1 MDEGRLRSRALTDK
15 EAQGKRSSNE
25 KSNKDAK
32 HEEKERHRSSMDLSK
47 RSYVWALKFL
57 LPYKKQIALLALCGV
72 LAVSGETLTPKMIQ
86 YVIDHIVPDKDIPL
100 FFTIIAALTAINLLM
115 LIAKNYR
122 NLLQRT
128 IGELASRDMQTAI
141 FKHLRKLGFAHYE
154 RHPAGETLSMFN
166 SEVASVQKIYRNF
179 LPGVIDNLLFITV
192 AIALLVSISGWLSL
206 IMLPTFGLYYLF
218 GPYFERKASI
228 NGRLSGQTR
237 IEYNQSIYETISGM
251 REFRAFGSQPW
262 YHDRTLGKHKNWA
275 HYYLLSATYGFARG
289 SFRRLTFYMG
299 AVALFILGYYSLQ
312 NNWITL
318 GGFIAFTLLYMTTM
332 FRLTML
338 VTMLTEQ
345 KLVIHQT
352 VPLFEFMHKE
362 IEIEDPTEP
371 VDPGKIRGG
380 LTFED
385 VRFGY
390 PGQLPVING
399 FTLSIKPGE
408 KVAFVGAS
416 GNGKTTMFKMIGRF
430 YDPTSGVIKLDGV
443 PIRELTLERL
453 RESIGYVF
461 QETYLFGSS
470 VKENIRF
477 GKPDATDEEVIA
489 AAKAAYAHD
498 FIMQLPE
505 GYDTLVGERGMKLSG
520 GQKQRI
526 SIARMFAKQPAVIL
540 LDEAT
545 SSLDNVSEAEVQRA
559 LDEVLE
565 GRTTIAIAHRLSTV
579 KHFDTIVVI
588 HEGRVAEAGSYD
600 ELIDRRGLLYQ
611 LEAGQSESAEGRVA
625 HEVR

>member
-1 MDEGRLRSRALTDK
+1 MRDNRTEDNAHRDK
-15 EAQGKRSSNE
+15 EAPSKT
-25 KSNKDAK
+25 AA
-32 HEEKERHRSSMDLSK
+32 ERTRERRQADKAAYKTNMDLSK
-47 RSYVWALKFL
+47 RSYIWALKFV
-57 LPYKKQIALLALCGV
+57 LPFKKKIVWLAVCGII
-72 LAVSGETLTPKMIQ
+72 AVSGETLTPKMIQ
-86 YVIDHIVPDKDIPL
+86 YVIDHVVVNQDKSL
-100 FFTIIAALTAINLLM
+100 FFAIIAALTVINLLM

-179 LPGVIDNLLFITV
+179 LPGVIDNLLFVAV
-192 AIALLVSISGWLSL
+192 AIAMLLTISGWLSL
-206 IMLPTFGLYYLF
+206 VMLPTFALYYLF
-218 GPYFERKASI
+218 GPYFERKASQY
-228 NGRLSGQTR
+228 GRMGGQSR

-262 YHDRTLGKHKNWA
+262 YHDRTIGKHKNWSY
-275 HYYLLSATYGFARG
+275 YYLLAATYSFGRG
-289 SFRRLTFYMG
+289 SFRRFTFYLG
-299 AVALFILGYYSLQ
+299 AVALFVLGYYSLQ

-352 VPLFEFMHKE
+352 VPLFEFMHKK
-362 IEIEDPTEP
+362 IEIEDPEQPIELDT
-371 VDPGKIRGG
+371 VRGG

-390 PGQLPVING
+390 PDQPPVING
-399 FTLSIKPGE
+399 FNLSIKPGE

-430 YDPTSGVIKLDGV
+430 YDPTSGIIRLDGV
-443 PIRELTLERL
+443 PINQMALGQL
-453 RESIGYVF
+453 RESVGYVF

-477 GKPDATDEEVIA
+477 GKPDATDEEVVA

-600 ELIDRRGLLYQ
+600 DLIARRGLLYQ
-611 LEAGQSESAEGRVA
+611 LEAGQTGESEGRLA

>member
-1 MDEGRLRSRALTDK
+1 MQATGNIREAEADREPQNTERKADKRADK
-15 EAQGKRSSNE
+15 ARQKAELDQ
-25 KSNKDAK
+25 
-32 HEEKERHRSSMDLSK
+32 SK
-47 RSYVWALKFL
+47 RSYVWAVKFL
-57 LPYKKQIALLALCGV
+57 KPYKKKIAALAACGTM
-72 LAVSGETLTPKMIQ
+72 AVIGETLTPKMIQ
-86 YVIDHIVPDKDIPL
+86 YVIDHVVINKDTSLFIVIL
-100 FFTIIAALTAINLLM
+100 AALTAVNLLM

-166 SEVASVQKIYRNF
+166 SEVASVQKIYRNY
-179 LPGVIDNLLFITV
+179 LPGVIDNMLFITV
-192 AIALLVSISGWLSL
+192 AVVLLLSISGWLSL
-206 IMLPTFGLYYLF
+206 IMLPTFALYYLF
-218 GPYFERKASI
+218 GPYFERKAAL
-228 NGRLSGQTR
+228 NGRMSGQKR
-237 IEYNQSIYETISGM
+237 IAYNQVVYESISGL

-262 YHDRTLGKHKNWA
+262 YHGRTLERHRNWA
-275 HYYLLSATYGFARG
+275 HYYLLSATFGFARG
-289 SFRRLTFYMG
+289 SFRRFTFYLG
-299 AVALFILGYYSLQ
+299 AIALFITGYYSLQ
-312 NNWITL
+312 NNWISL

-332 FRLTML
+332 FRLTLL
-338 VTMLTEQ
+338 VTLLTEQ
-345 KLVIHQT
+345 KLIIHQT
-352 VPLFEFMHKE
+352 IPLYQFMHKP
-362 IEIEDPTEP
+362 IEIDDPAHPFPLKE
-371 VDPGKIRGG
+371 VRGG
-380 LTFED
+380 LAFED
-385 VRFGY
+385 VCFQY
-390 PGQLPVING
+390 PGQPPVING
-399 FTLSIKPGE
+399 FSLTIKPGE

-443 PIRELTLERL
+443 PIKQLTLERL

-477 GKPDATDEEVIA
+477 GKPDASDEEVVA

-526 SIARMFAKQPAVIL
+526 SIARMFVKQPAVIL

-545 SSLDNVSEAEVQRA
+545 SSLDNVSEYEVQRA
-559 LDEVLE
+559 LDEVLVN
-565 GRTTIAIAHRLSTV
+565 RTTIAIAHRLSTV
-579 KHFDTIVVI
+579 KHFDKIVVI
-588 HEGRVAEAGSYD
+588 HEGRVAESGSYE
-600 ELIDRRGLLYQ
+600 ELIARKGLLYQ
-611 LEAGQSESAEGRVA
+611 LEAGQIESTEGRAA
-625 HEVR
+625 HEIY

>member
-1 MDEGRLRSRALTDK
+1 MDITEERAEDGRETPKAKDRSRKQADK
-15 EAQGKRSSNE
+15 
-25 KSNKDAK
+25 AK
-32 HEEKERHRSSMDLSK
+32 QKLELDESK

-57 LPYKKQIALLALCGV
+57 LPYKKQIAALAACGTI
-72 LAVSGETLTPKMIQ
+72 AVAGETLTPKMIQ
-86 YVIDHIVPDKDIPL
+86 YVIDHIVVNKDTSL
-100 FFTIIAALTAINLLM
+100 FIVILAALTIINLLM

-166 SEVASVQKIYRNF
+166 SEVASVQKIYRNV
-179 LPGVIDNLLFITV
+179 LPSVIDNLLFISV
-192 AIALLVSISGWLSL
+192 AIVLLLSISGWLCL
-206 IMLPTFGLYYLF
+206 IMLPTFALYYLF
-218 GPYFERKASI
+218 GPYFERKAALY
-228 NGRLSGQTR
+228 GRQSGQSR
-237 IEYNQSIYETISGM
+237 IDYNQAVYESISGL

-262 YHDRTLGKHKNWA
+262 YHERTLGKHKNWS
-275 HYYLLSATYGFARG
+275 HYYLLSATYSFGRG
-289 SFRRLTFYMG
+289 SFRRFTFYLG
-299 AVALFILGYYSLQ
+299 AIALFITGYYSLQ

-332 FRLTML
+332 FRLTLL
-338 VTMLTEQ
+338 VTQLTEQ
-345 KLVIHQT
+345 KLIIHQT
-352 VPLFEFMHKE
+352 IPLFRFMHKPVE
-362 IEIEDPTEP
+362 IDDPDDP
-371 VDPGKIRGG
+371 VALDAVRGG
-380 LTFED
+380 LVFDD
-385 VRFGY
+385 VHFQY
-390 PGQLPVING
+390 PGQPPVING
-399 FTLSIKPGE
+399 FSLTIKPGE

-430 YDPTSGVIKLDGV
+430 YDPTSGSIKLDGV
-443 PIRELTLERL
+443 PIQQMTLERL

-477 GKPDATDEEVIA
+477 GKPEASDEEVVA

-505 GYDTLVGERGMKLSG
+505 GYDTLVGERGTKLSG

-526 SIARMFAKQPAVIL
+526 SIARMFVKQPAVIL

-545 SSLDNVSEAEVQRA
+545 SSLDNVSEYEVQRA
-559 LDEVLE
+559 LDEVLVN
-565 GRTTIAIAHRLSTV
+565 RTTIAIAHRLSTV
-579 KHFDTIVVI
+579 KQFDQIVVI
-588 HEGRVAEAGSYD
+588 HEGRVAEAGSYE
-600 ELIDRRGLLYQ
+600 ELIARKGLLYE
-611 LEAGQSESAEGRVA
+611 LEIGQPEAAEGRVA
-625 HEVR
+625 HEVS